1 MVMADRERRAWLLG
15 LSAVLLWSTVATAF
29 KLALAQMSPPEL
41 VFWASLVSAL
51 VLGGVLGWQGQL
63 VAALRGLN
71 RHGWRALL
79 MGSLNPAAYYLI
91 LFEAY
96 DRLPAQIAQPV
107 NYTWALV
114 LAVLAVPLLGQSLTR
129 RMIAA
134 LMLGYLGVAV
144 LAMGGRALGPVDLTG
159 LGLALLSTVLWAGYW
174 IACVRDPR
182 PPVEGLF
189 QNFLMAI
196 PLLAVWVRPQWPDL
210 PALAGALYVGC
221 FEMGLTFVLWVSA
234 LRLTRHAARIS
245 RLIFLSPPLS
255 LMLIAAVLGEPIQ
268 WQTWA
273 GLALILGGVWV
284 GRQQVAET

>member
-1 MVMADRERRAWLLG
+1 MADRERRAWLLG

-114 LAVLAVPLLGQSLTR
+114 LAVLAVPLLGQPLTR

-144 LAMGGRALGPVDLTG
+144 LAMGGGRWD
-159 LGLALLSTVLWAGYW
+159 
-174 IACVRDPR
+174 
-182 PPVEGLF
+182 
-189 QNFLMAI
+189 
-196 PLLAVWVRPQWPDL
+196 
-210 PALAGALYVGC
+210 
-221 FEMGLTFVLWVSA
+221 
-234 LRLTRHAARIS
+234 RLT
-245 RLIFLSPPLS
+245 
-255 LMLIAAVLGEPIQ
+255 
-268 WQTWA
+268 
-273 GLALILGGVWV
+273 
-284 GRQQVAET
+284 